1 MSRTALVRSTSQEA
15 SLSTFSTSPTLD
27 ALEATSERLYSR
39 QFYLHLNLLGL
50 SHPRI
55 DELFSHLG
63 KALGLLEAI
72 VSTPASLGVKMTA
85 TASQGEGGSS
95 PARIAKSRKPS
106 LAESTPHFP
115 LPIEYLQEHN
125 VTQEA
130 VLRYGGQAPGFRDA
144 VFATATRAND
154 YLLTARKTLQDGAS
168 ERDPSLALKGGRVPD
183 AGKPALV
190 GAATIP
196 FLLQRLEKYDFDP
209 FQPAF
214 RMEAKGRGWR
224 LPAKMWGVNWSGK
237 I

>member
-1 MSRTALVRSTSQEA
+1 
-15 SLSTFSTSPTLD
+15 
-27 ALEATSERLYSR
+27 
-39 QFYLHLNLLGL
+39 
-50 SHPRI
+50 
-55 DELFSHLG
+55 
-63 KALGLLEAI
+63 LEAI

-85 TASQGEGGSS
+85 TSSQAEGGGGG

-130 VLRYGGQAPGFRDA
+130 VLRFGGQAPGFRDA
-144 VFATATRAND
+144 IFATATRAND

-168 ERDPSLALKGGRVPD
+168 ESDPTLALKGGRVPD

-196 FLLQRLEKYDFDP
+196 FLLQRLEKYEFDP